1 MHQITF
7 FSLHMSY
14 RSGSD
19 KVEEMILSMGL
30 MINDNIKSQKERRR
44 A

>member
-1 MHQITF
+1 MNY
-7 FSLHMSY
+7 M

-19 KVEEMILSMGL
+19 KAEEMILSMGL
-30 MINDNIKSQKERRR
+30 MINDDIKSQKERRR